1 MSTWQQYGEDTG
13 GRPVR
18 WSPRFAA
25 VLDQVA
31 DELGWAPIVTQGGF
45 MGDLAADAS
54 STTHDGDA
62 VDYRIR
68 HLSADQ
74 ADDLVRVLRANAI
87 GAWVRNE
94 EHGGFDD
101 PHVHA
106 VPGPWAKPA
115 PAALRQWYSC
125 RVGLDGLKSN
135 GPDYHP
141 HPLAT
146 EPPED
151 DMTPEDR
158 KRLRAIEKDV
168 ARLLDLVGKIADKD
182 ARRDEISKAR
192 HEQIREEHAE

>member
-1 MSTWQQYGEDTG
+1 MSTWQQYGTDTG
-13 GRPVR
+13 GRAVR
-18 WSPRFAA
+18 WSPRFEA
-25 VLDQVA
+25 VLGQVA
-31 DELGWAPIVTQGGF
+31 DELGWTPIVTQGGF
-45 MGDLAADAS
+45 MGEDAADAS

-68 HLSADQ
+68 HLTA
-74 ADDLVRVLRANAI
+74 AHVDDLVRVLRAHGIA
-87 GAWVRNE
+87 AWVRDE

-115 PAALRQWYSC
+115 PSALRQWYSC
-125 RVGLDGLKSN
+125 RVRLDGLKGN

-141 HPLAT
+141 YPLAT
-146 EPPED
+146 EPPEE
-151 DMTPEDR
+151 DMTPADR
-158 KRLRAIEKDV
+158 QRLAKIEKDV
-168 ARLLDLVGKIADKD
+168 SRLLDLVGKIAEKD